1 MRSTNKDK
9 KSAVNYVKKSDSK
22 KKPVVIPLLAKHNPR
37 PHRCGACYFY
47 EAHCKR
53 SYSKQVAKLAPFI
66 KDPKIVPHVVPNDF
80 DDPEYKYKVMRNTY
94 MINSGKKSQEIFQLK
109 KQLQR
114 KDLQLQQKDLELQK
128 VQEEIRKLRHQVN
141 GTAPLSRP
149 KNPKPKNRPAAPDE
163 RHQCPNCS
171 KFMKNIQSY
180 YDHIQKCG
188 KTWTCPICEKTIKK
202 SSKGNHKNAKSCKP
216 KQ

>member
-1 MRSTNKDK
+1 MRTPNQVK
-9 KSAVNYVKKSDSK
+9 KSAVQYVKKSNTK
-22 KKPVVIPLLAKHNPR
+22 KKPVVIPLLAMHKPK

-47 EAHCKR
+47 ESQCKR
-53 SYSKQVAKLAPFI
+53 SYSKQIAKLAPFI
-66 KDPKIVPHVVPNDF
+66 KDPKIVPHYERKTNYG
-80 DDPEYKYKVMRNTY
+80 DPVYNYKAMRLAY
-94 MINSGKKSQEIFQLK
+94 MVDSGKKAKEIYQLK
-109 KQLQR
+109 KQLQ
-114 KDLQLQQKDLELQK
+114 QKESENQRLLEQN
-128 VQEEIRKLRHQVN
+128 IKLTQQVN
-141 GTAPLSRP
+141 ETTPLTRP
-149 KNPKPKNRPAAPDE
+149 KNPKAKNRPAAPDE